1 MNSPKTISDGTITV
15 TVHSA
20 NGIMGMRRHR
30 LRYEQSKIEDTDQ
43 DSRLLRLTS
52 YPDLVA
58 CTTLP
63 MEFDEFAALPDAF
76 LLEWE
81 AAARE
86 LNPHW
91 FDVGAGEKKA
101 TT

>member
-1 MNSPKTISDGTITV
+1 
-15 TVHSA
+15 
-20 NGIMGMRRHR
+20 
-30 LRYEQSKIEDTDQ
+30 
-43 DSRLLRLTS
+43 
-52 YPDLVA
+52 
-58 CTTLP
+58 